1 MGEQAK
7 KPHISAGLLAHV
19 DAGKTTLSEAM
30 LYTTGRLK
38 KLGRVDHQD
47 AFLDTHSLE
56 RERGITIFSKQAVM
70 TLDGREV
77 TLLDTP
83 GHVDFAAET
92 ERALAVLDC
101 AILVISGTDGIQAH
115 TQTLW
120 SLLRRCHVPTFI
132 FVNKMDLPGK
142 GQESIMASCGETL
155 SSGCINFSGNAE
167 EAMESAAMCDEGAL
181 EEYLSTGELT
191 GERLRALVAQEKV
204 FPCFFGSA
212 LRLEGVQ
219 EFLAGLRELSPRPK
233 WPEDFAARV
242 YKIARDGQGNRLT
255 YLKITGGSLKV
266 RSTVGYEVG
275 GEEYLE
281 KVKEIRLY
289 SGAKY
294 TQTEELTAGA
304 VAAVVG
310 LSRTYPGQ
318 GLGRE
323 DAAIAPILEPVMTY
337 ALELPVGTDPMQVMP
352 KLLELSEEDPQLQ
365 IQWDARLG
373 QVQARLM
380 GQVQIEILKRL
391 IQERFDLAVT
401 FGAGRILYKETIAE
415 PVEGVGHYE
424 PLRHYAEVHLL
435 LEPLPVGSGIVIDSD
450 CSEDELDRNWQRL
463 IHCHLTEKTHLGV
476 LTGSPITD
484 MRLTLTAGRAHLKH
498 TEGGD
503 FRQATYRAVRQGLMM
518 AKSVLLE
525 PYYRFRLTVPQS
537 NMGRA
542 LMDLQADAL
551 DLEQSSAGA
560 LAVLTG
566 RAPVSLLRDYAAQV
580 AAYSRGQGRLTL
592 EPGGYAVCKSQA
604 QVVEAMGYDPEADLD
619 NSPDSVFCA
628 HGAGYT
634 VKWNQVPE
642 QMHLPARLKQKPVF
656 TAPAASRPAPA
667 DDRELER
674 IMEREFGPIRRPQY
688 QPPRVT
694 AKPLEGGTVTTAPNR
709 KEYLFIDGYNI
720 LFAWDELKAL
730 AQEDLETARE
740 KLMDILSNYAGYK
753 NRDVVLVFDGYRV
766 KGSRGSRAMRHN
778 LLVVYTKENET
789 CDMYIE
795 ALIHAVGKHDRVWV
809 ATSDSLIQLSVF
821 RSGVLRLSARELKEE
836 VTAVSREME
845 QFMKKMD
852 TDLRRRERDDHKKR
866 WERLLSALEQ
876 VEGGED

>member
-1 MGEQAK
+1 MEKLTLG
-7 KPHISAGLLAHV
+7 ILAHV

-30 LYTTGRLK
+30 LYTTGQLK

-70 TLDGREV
+70 TLDQREV

-132 FVNKMDLPGK
+132 FVNKMDLPGP
-142 GQESIMASCGETL
+142 GQEAILAECTGSL
-155 SSGCINFSGNAE
+155 SQGCVSFSGQWE
-167 EAMESAAMCDEGAL
+167 ETMEHIAMCDEAAL
-181 EEYLSTGELT
+181 EEYLSSGEVSR
-191 GERLRALVAQEKV
+191 ERLHQLVAQEKL

-212 LRLEGVQ
+212 LRLEGVK
-219 EFLAGLRELSPRPK
+219 EFLEGLDALAPHPV
-233 WPEDFAARV
+233 WPEEFAAKV
-242 YKIARDGQGNRLT
+242 YKISRDSQGNRLT
-255 YLKITGGSLKV
+255 WLKITGGALRV
-266 RSTVGYEVG
+266 RSNLPYEAK

-281 KVKEIRLY
+281 KVKELRLY
-289 SGAKY
+289 SGVKY
-294 TQTEELTAGA
+294 TQVDELTAGA

-318 GLGRE
+318 GLGLE
-323 DAAIAPILEPVMTY
+323 KEGNAPVLEPVMTY
-337 ALELPVGTDPMQVMP
+337 ALELPLGTDPMQVMP

-365 IQWDARLG
+365 LQWDARLG
-373 QVQARLM
+373 QIQARLM
-380 GQVQIEILKRL
+380 GLVQIEILKRL
-391 IQERFDLAVT
+391 IQERFDLEVQ

-415 PVEGVGHYE
+415 AVEGVGHYE

-435 LEPLPVGSGIVIDSD
+435 LEPLPVGSGLVIDSD

-518 AKSVLLE
+518 AKSILLE
-525 PYYRFRLTVPQS
+525 PYYTYRLTVPQG
-537 NMGRA
+537 NLGRA
-542 LMDLQADAL
+542 LTDLQADSL
-551 DLEQSSAGA
+551 DLEQTSAGA

-580 AAYSRGQGRLTL
+580 SAYTRGQGRLTL
-592 EPGGYAVCKSQA
+592 EPGGYAPCKTQA
-604 QVVEAMGYDPEADLD
+604 EVVSAMGYDPEADLE
-619 NSPDSVFCA
+619 NTPDSVFCA

-642 QMHLPARLKQKPVF
+642 QMHLPARLRQKPVVS
-656 TAPAASRPAPA
+656 TPAAPRTSPI
-667 DDRELER
+667 DDRELEK

-694 AKPLEGGTVTTAPNR
+694 AKPLEGGSVTPAPDR

-720 LFAWDELKAL
+720 LFAWDELKTL
-730 AQEDLETARE
+730 AREDLETARQ

-766 KGSRGSRAMRHN
+766 KGSRGHRELYHN

-821 RSGVLRLSARELKEE
+821 RSGVLRLSARELREE

-845 QFMKKMD
+845 TLMKKMD
-852 TDLRRRERDDHKKR
+852 TDLRRREREDHKKR
-866 WERLLSALEQ
+866 WERLLGALER
-876 VEGGED
+876 VEMEDAEA